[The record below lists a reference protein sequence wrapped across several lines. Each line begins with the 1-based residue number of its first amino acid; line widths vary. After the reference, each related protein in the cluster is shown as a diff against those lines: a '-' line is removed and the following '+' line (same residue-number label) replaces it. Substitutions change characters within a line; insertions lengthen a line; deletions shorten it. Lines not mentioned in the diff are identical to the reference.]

1 MNPPLDQ
8 PGIGLDWVP
17 VTSSDVTYVLSP
29 DRAVEILRMAS
40 LSNHMSLLIARDD
53 ESR

>member
-1 MNPPLDQ
+1 MSEAAFKRANDSSVLV
-8 PGIGLDWVP
+8 I
-17 VTSSDVTYVLSP
+17 SDVTHVLSP

-40 LSNHMSLLIARDD
+40 LSNHMSLLIARDE